1 MSDDAA
7 HLIPRTDC
15 FKVGLQSA
23 LCLVSLGNDFFY
35 VSGLPLIY
43 VIARPNQGIRHLH
56 IALYLRKGHP
66 ILLFR
71 LYFAPVDQLELGDI
85 FKYLIHCL
93 QVVFSYGRHLLAVS
107 LCLVGFLAE
116 RSAGHHRVSPSFPG
130 LYLALELSELP
141 LFLLAP
147 LLCHQEVVAFDV
159 VLRAL
164 LLEPLVELLR
174 QVPLILSNRYRRGG
188 HLPCP

>member
-23 LCLVSLGNDFFY
+23 LCLVSFGNDFFY

-116 RSAGHHRVSPSFPG
+116 RSAGHHRISPAFPG
-130 LYLALELSELP
+130 LYLALELS
-141 LFLLAP
+141 
-147 LLCHQEVVAFDV
+147 
-159 VLRAL
+159 
-164 LLEPLVELLR
+164 
-174 QVPLILSNRYRRGG
+174 
-188 HLPCP
+188 